1 MKNLKELEKD
11 YLEKKEVYE
20 NAVTAL
26 AHSGSNKVEVKN
38 AAEILDSSYEECQKA
53 YTAWQEAVNNAQ
65 CTMVCWWSVCR
76 NDGVMCV
83 VLVCDGST

>member
-1 MKNLKELEKD
+1 MKTLKESEKD

-53 YTAWQEAVNNAQ
+53 YTAWQEAKNA
-65 CTMVCWWSVCR
+65 
-76 NDGVMCV
+76 
-83 VLVCDGST
+83 

>member
-1 MKNLKELEKD
+1 M
-11 YLEKKEVYE
+11 YE

-53 YTAWQEAVNNAQ
+53 YTAWQEAKNA
-65 CTMVCWWSVCR
+65 
-76 NDGVMCV
+76 
-83 VLVCDGST
+83 

>member
-1 MKNLKELEKD
+1 MKSLEELEKE
-11 YLEKKEVYE
+11 YLEKKEVYD
-20 NAVTAL
+20 NALVAL
-26 AHSGSNKVEVKN
+26 AHAGSYKVDVKN

-53 YTAWQEAVNNAQ
+53 YTAWQEAKNAQ
-65 CTMVCWWSVCR
+65 CIVVCWRCVCW

>member
-1 MKNLKELEKD
+1 MKTLKELEKD

-53 YTAWQEAVNNAQ
+53 YTEWQEAVNNAQ
-65 CTMVCWWSVCR
+65 CTMVYWWSVCGNAYLMR
-76 NDGVMCV
+76 V
-83 VLVCDGST
+83 VLICDWST

>member
-11 YLEKKEVYE
+11 YLKKKEVYE

-26 AHSGSNKVEVKN
+26 AHSGSHKVDVKN
-38 AAEILDSSYEECQKA
+38 AAEIIDSSYEECQKA
-53 YTAWQEAVNNAQ
+53 YTAWQEAKNAQ
-65 CTMVCWWSVCR
+65 CIVVCWWSVR
-76 NDGVMCV
+76 WNDGVMCV

>member
-1 MKNLKELEKD
+1 MKTLEELEKD

-20 NAVTAL
+20 SAVTAL

-53 YTAWQEAVNNAQ
+53 YTAWQEAKNAQ
-65 CTMVCWWSVCR
+65 RIVVCWRCACR
-76 NDGVMCV
+76 DTGFMYV
-83 VLVCDGST
+83 VPDCNGIA

>member
-1 MKNLKELEKD
+1 MNGRSKEMKTLEELEKD

-38 AAEILDSSYEECQKA
+38 AAEILDSSYE
-53 YTAWQEAVNNAQ
+53 
-65 CTMVCWWSVCR
+65 
-76 NDGVMCV
+76 
-83 VLVCDGST
+83 

>member
-1 MKNLKELEKD
+1 MKNLNELEKE
-11 YLEKKEVYE
+11 YVEKKEVYE

-26 AHSGSNKVEVKN
+26 AHSGSHDVEVKN

-53 YTAWQEAVNNAQ
+53 YTAWQEAKNAQ
-65 CTMVCWWSVCR
+65 CIMVCRWSVR
-76 NDGVMCV
+76 WNDGVMCV

>member
-1 MKNLKELEKD
+1 MKTLKELEKD

-53 YTAWQEAVNNAQ
+53 YTAWQGAVNNA
-65 CTMVCWWSVCR
+65 
-76 NDGVMCV
+76 
-83 VLVCDGST
+83 

>member
-53 YTAWQEAVNNAQ
+53 YTELQEAVNNA
-65 CTMVCWWSVCR
+65 
-76 NDGVMCV
+76 
-83 VLVCDGST
+83 

>member
-1 MKNLKELEKD
+1 M
-11 YLEKKEVYE
+11 YE

-53 YTAWQEAVNNAQ
+53 YTAWQEAVNNA
-65 CTMVCWWSVCR
+65 
-76 NDGVMCV
+76 
-83 VLVCDGST
+83 